1 MGIGKRFGFM
11 KPQTQTF
18 FSGSRPTL
26 QERFKE
32 ITWEE
37 RKWCRSGHTEE
48 WRPEVMCI
56 CEEILE
62 KDICSLRKIIP
73 PNNFSKGN

>member
-11 KPQTQTF
+11 KPQTLW
-18 FSGSRPTL
+18 SGSRPTL

-37 RKWCRSGHTEE
+37 RKWCRSGHMEE
-48 WRPEVMCI
+48 WRLEVVCMW
-56 CEEILE
+56 
-62 KDICSLRKIIP
+62 
-73 PNNFSKGN
+73 GNIGEGHWFT

>member
-1 MGIGKRFGFM
+1 MGIGKRVGFM
-11 KPQTQTF
+11 KPQTLL
-18 FSGSRPTL
+18 SGSRPTL

-37 RKWCRSGHTEE
+37 RNDADLVTWRNEDLKWY
-48 WRPEVMCI
+48 V

-62 KDICSLRKIIP
+62 KDIGSLRKILP
-73 PNNFSKGN
+73 QNNFSEGN